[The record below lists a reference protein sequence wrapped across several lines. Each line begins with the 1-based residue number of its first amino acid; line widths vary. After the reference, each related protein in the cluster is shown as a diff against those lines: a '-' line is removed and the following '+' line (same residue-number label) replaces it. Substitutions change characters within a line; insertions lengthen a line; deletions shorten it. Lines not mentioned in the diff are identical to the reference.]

1 MNALTAVA
9 MMLVFTM
16 ELPAVIRFERRCLN
30 SGDEKVAVTNTIAIP
45 IRVPFANPSR
55 PNVHIAFS
63 RETP

>member
-1 MNALTAVA
+1 
-9 MMLVFTM
+9 MLVFTM

-30 SGDEKVAVTNTIAIP
+30 SGDEKVAVTNAIAIP